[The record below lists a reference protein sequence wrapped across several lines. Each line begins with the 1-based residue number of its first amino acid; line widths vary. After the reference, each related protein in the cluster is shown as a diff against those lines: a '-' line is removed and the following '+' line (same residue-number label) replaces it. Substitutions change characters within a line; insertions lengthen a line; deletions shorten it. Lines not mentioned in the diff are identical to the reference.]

1 MELTRNDKKKIF
13 LLNYINELIT
23 LNRLTQKHVAALFK
37 AKQPRVSDIRR
48 GLYRRFSLE
57 ILERYLYILGIELV
71 LEVNNKHRLISK
83 AVRRNIDYNELLN
96 L

>member
-23 LNRLTQKHVAALFK
+23 LNRLTQKHVAALFT

-48 GLYRRFSLE
+48 GLYQRFSLE

-71 LEVNNKHRLISK
+71 LEVNNQNRLISK